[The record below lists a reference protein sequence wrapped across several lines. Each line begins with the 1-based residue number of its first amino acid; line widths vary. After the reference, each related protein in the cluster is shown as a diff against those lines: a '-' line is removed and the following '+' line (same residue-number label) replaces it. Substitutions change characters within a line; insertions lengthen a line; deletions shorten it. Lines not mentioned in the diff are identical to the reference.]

1 MVNLSLH
8 HGFSVLEVAMV
19 LQASGSF
26 LVGLAAHGQLLG
38 SGTGDFSPLR
48 GQGGAS
54 GASWMLLGGVYIID
68 IDISMGSHR
77 ISMGCGYPL
86 VI

>member
-1 MVNLSLH
+1 MYIYIYIYIWEILKMVNLSLH
-8 HGFSVLEVAMV
+8 HGFSVIQVAMV

-48 GQGGAS
+48 GQGG
-54 GASWMLLGGVYIID
+54 
-68 IDISMGSHR
+68 
-77 ISMGCGYPL
+77 
-86 VI
+86 